1 MIMMMVVVAVLLMC
15 PIKMNK
21 LLEQGDN
28 SCSSILGRKA
38 VNELLERGK
47 LFSVDQVELLDKEDE
62 VLEAGV

>member
-1 MIMMMVVVAVLLMC
+1 MVLLKC
-15 PIKMNK
+15 PVKMNK
-21 LLEQGDN
+21 LLEQGDH

-47 LFSVDQVELLDKEDE
+47 LFSVNQVELLDKEDE